1 MDNWPTY
8 YPASMSKE
16 EVATEMLAHRFAI
29 GPGNHVQSSPA
40 YRCVPSVCGELAYY
54 LDHYHA
60 YGANMTAIWQVIF
73 A

>member
-1 MDNWPTY
+1 
-8 YPASMSKE
+8 MSKE

-29 GPGNHVQSSPA
+29 GCAKFPA

>member
-29 GPGNHVQSSPA
+29 GPGNHVQSSPHIDA
-40 YRCVPSVCGELAYY
+40 YHRYAGNSHIISTTIMRTVL
-54 LDHYHA
+54 
-60 YGANMTAIWQVIF
+60 I
-73 A
+73 

>member
-29 GPGNHVQSSPA
+29 GPGNHVQSSPHIDVYHRYA
-40 YRCVPSVCGELAYY
+40 GELAYY

>member
-29 GPGNHVQSSPA
+29 GPGNHGA
-40 YRCVPSVCGELAYY
+40 KVPRHIDV
-54 LDHYHA
+54 YHRYA
-60 YGANMTAIWQVIF
+60 GNSHIISTTIMRTVLI
-73 A
+73 

>member
-1 MDNWPTY
+1 MCKVPRI
-8 YPASMSKE
+8 SMC
-16 EVATEMLAHRFAI
+16 TI
-29 GPGNHVQSSPA
+29 GM
-40 YRCVPSVCGELAYY
+40 RKLAYY

>member
-29 GPGNHVQSSPA
+29 GPGNHVQSSPHIDVYHRHA
-40 YRCVPSVCGELAYY
+40 GTRILSRPLSCVRC
-54 LDHYHA
+54 
-60 YGANMTAIWQVIF
+60 
-73 A
+73 

>member
-29 GPGNHVQSSPA
+29 GPSNHVQSSPHIDVYHRYA
-40 YRCVPSVCGELAYY
+40 GNFAHY